1 MSGSSVVNREPPR
14 SGTKQNVHG
23 SLRRSAALVGHHEGM
38 TDDDERRHLLLTVTL
53 PDRPGALG
61 AVASR
66 IGALGADITDVAVG
80 GRGRGTVHDT
90 FHLDLPSSR
99 LDVVDL
105 VDLLLVELREVDGV
119 VVESWQAAGCCVAV
133 G

>member
-1 MSGSSVVNREPPR
+1 
-14 SGTKQNVHG
+14 
-23 SLRRSAALVGHHEGM
+23 M
-38 TDDDERRHLLLTVTL
+38 TDDAQRRHLLLTVVV

-66 IGALGADITDVAVG
+66 IGALGADITDIMVG

-99 LDVVDL
+99 VDL
-105 VDLLLVELREVDGV
+105 VTLLLGELSEVDGIMI
-119 VVESWQAAGCCVAV
+119 ESWHEASCCSDRSVDAGGMGA
-133 G
+133 